1 MGTTPAVTDL
11 TRWKR
16 KVFRCSDVVP
26 EVTMPV
32 TDDEAATG
40 TAGPVRATRR
50 AYLVWGI
57 ALVAYAVA
65 VFHRASLGVAAVEA
79 QERFSAGASAVSLFL
94 VLQLAVYAAMQVP
107 VGVALDRLGSRR
119 MILAGALT
127 MAAGQFVLALATDV
141 PTAIGA
147 RVLVG
152 AGDAMTFISVLR
164 VVGLWFPGRL
174 VPLITQLTG
183 IVGQLGSIAAAY
195 PLVALL
201 HGTSWRTTFLGAA
214 AMGVLVGILV
224 LIALRDAP
232 AGTAAAPPPA
242 GLGELRR
249 SLALTWREPGTRIG
263 MFTHLVTQFSGTV
276 FALLW
281 GYPFLV
287 VGEGRSPATAAGL
300 LTLLVVVGMG
310 VGPLLGRLCGHWPMR
325 RSVLVFGILA
335 ATVTMWTVVL
345 LWPTRAPMPLLV
357 LLVVVLGTN
366 GPGSMIGFD
375 FARTENPAERMGSA
389 SGVVNVG
396 GFVASLLTIL
406 AVGAVLDL
414 LTPGS
419 STHYDLDAFRAAF
432 SVQYV
437 FWAIGLFGVVRHRR
451 QLRARLARDGV
462 VLAPLHVAVGAR
474 LRGGSAY
481 R

>member
-1 MGTTPAVTDL
+1 
-11 TRWKR
+11 
-16 KVFRCSDVVP
+16 
-26 EVTMPV
+26 
-32 TDDEAATG
+32 
-40 TAGPVRATRR
+40 
-50 AYLVWGI
+50 
-57 ALVAYAVA
+57 VAYALA
-65 VFHRASLGVAAVEA
+65 VFHRASLGVAAVDA
-79 QERFSAGASAVSLFL
+79 QERFSAGASAISLFL
-94 VLQLAVYAAMQVP
+94 VLQLAVYAGLQVP
-107 VGVALDRLGSRR
+107 VGVALDRFGSRR
-119 MILAGALT
+119 MILAGAVT
-127 MAAGQFVLALATDV
+127 MAMGQLVLALATDV
-141 PTAIGA
+141 PTAIAA

-164 VVGLWFPGRL
+164 VIGMWFPGPT

-183 IVGQLGSIAAAY
+183 IFGQLGSIAAAY

-201 HGTSWRTTFLGAA
+201 HETSWRTTFLGAA
-214 AMGVLVGILV
+214 ATGVLVAVLV
-224 LIALRDAP
+224 LVALRDAP
-232 AGTAAAPPPA
+232 AGTAAPQPPA
-242 GLGELRR
+242 LAELRGR
-249 SLALTWREPGTRIG
+249 LADAWHEPGTRIG
-263 MFTHLVTQFSGTV
+263 LYTHLVTQFSGTV

-310 VGPLLGRLCGHWPMR
+310 VAPLLGRLCGRWPLR
-325 RSVLVFGILA
+325 RSNLVFTILA
-335 ATVTMWTVVL
+335 ATASIWTLVL
-345 LWPTRAPMPLLV
+345 LWPGRSPLWLLV
-357 LLVVVLGTN
+357 VLVVVLGTN

-406 AVGAVLDL
+406 AIGAVLDL

-419 STHYDLDAFRAAF
+419 STDYHLGAFRAAF
-432 SVQYV
+432 AVQYV
-437 FWAIGLFGVVRHRR
+437 FWAIGLVGVVRHRR
-451 QLRARLARDGV
+451 EMRARLARDGV
-462 VLAPLHVAVGAR
+462 VLAPLRVAVGAR

>member
-1 MGTTPAVTDL
+1 MTEPTTADDQPAA
-11 TRWKR
+11 RP
-16 KVFRCSDVVP
+16 S
-26 EVTMPV
+26 
-32 TDDEAATG
+32 G
-40 TAGPVRATRR
+40 R
-50 AYLVWGI
+50 AYAVWI
-57 ALVAYAVA
+57 VALVAYAVA

-94 VLQLAVYAAMQVP
+94 VLQLAVYAALQVP
-107 VGVALDRLGSRR
+107 VGVALDRFGSRR
-119 MILAGALT
+119 MIVAGAVT
-127 MAAGQFVLALATDV
+127 MAAGQLVLGLATDV
-141 PTAIGA
+141 PTAIAA

-164 VVGLWFPGRL
+164 VIGLWFPGRT

-183 IVGQLGSIAAAY
+183 ILGQLGSIAAAY

-201 HGTSWRTTFLGAA
+201 HGTSWQATFVGAA
-214 AMGVLVGILV
+214 ATGLLVAVLVLV
-224 LIALRDAP
+224 ALRDSPDGAV
-232 AGTAAAPPPA
+232 AAPRV
-242 GLGELRR
+242 GLTELRR
-249 SLALTWREPGTRIG
+249 TLADTWREPGTRIG
-263 MFTHLVTQFSGTV
+263 LYTHLVTQFSGTV

-287 VGEGRSPATAAGL
+287 VGEGRSPGTAAGL
-300 LTLLVVVGMG
+300 LTLLVIVGMG
-310 VGPLLGRLCGHWPMR
+310 VGPLLGRLCGRWPLR
-325 RSVLVFGILA
+325 RSVLVFSILA
-335 ATVTMWTVVL
+335 ATATMWTVVL
-345 LWPTRAPMPLLV
+345 LWPGPAPLALLIV
-357 LLVVVLGTN
+357 LVVVLGTN

-375 FARTENPAERMGSA
+375 YARTENPVERMGSA

-406 AVGAVLDL
+406 AVGAVLDA

-419 STHYDLDAFRAAF
+419 STDYSLDAFRAAF
-432 SVQYV
+432 AVQYL
-437 FWAIGLFGVVRHRR
+437 FWAIGLAGVLRHRR
-451 QLRARLARDGV
+451 QLRERLARDGV

>member
-1 MGTTPAVTDL
+1 VTQPATPDAD
-11 TRWKR
+11 
-16 KVFRCSDVVP
+16 
-26 EVTMPV
+26 
-32 TDDEAATG
+32 
-40 TAGPVRATRR
+40 RATTR
-50 AYLVWGI
+50 AYVVWGVG
-57 ALVAYAVA
+57 LLAYAVA
-65 VFHRASLGVAAVEA
+65 VFHRSSLGVAAVEA

-94 VLQLAVYAAMQVP
+94 VLQLAVYAALQVP
-107 VGVALDRLGSRR
+107 VGVALDRFGSRR
-119 MILAGALT
+119 MVLAGAVT
-127 MAAGQFVLALATDV
+127 MAAGQLVLALATDV
-141 PTAIGA
+141 PTAIAA

-164 VVGLWFPGRL
+164 LVGLWFPGRT
-174 VPLITQLTG
+174 VPLVTQLTG
-183 IVGQLGSIAAAY
+183 ILGQLGSITAAY

-214 AMGVLVGILV
+214 ATGLLVGILV
-224 LIALRDAP
+224 LVALRDAP
-232 AGTAAAPPPA
+232 AGTVAAPLT

-249 SLALTWREPGTRIG
+249 SLVLTWQEPGTRIG
-263 MFTHLVTQFSGTV
+263 LYTHLVTQFSGTV

-300 LTLLVVVGMG
+300 LTLLVVVGMA
-310 VGPLLGRLCGHWPMR
+310 VGPLLGRLCGRWPLR
-325 RSVLVFGILA
+325 RSVLVFSILA
-335 ATVTMWTVVL
+335 ATVTVWTVVL
-345 LWPTRAPMPLLV
+345 VWPGRAPMALLV

-375 FARTENPAERMGSA
+375 FARTENPAARMGSA
-389 SGVVNVG
+389 TGVVNVG
-396 GFVASLLTIL
+396 GFVASLFTIL

-414 LTPGS
+414 LTPGA
-419 STHYDLDAFRAAF
+419 STDYDLDAFRAAF
-432 SVQYV
+432 AVQYL
-437 FWAIGLFGVVRHRR
+437 FWAIGLVGVLRHRR
-451 QLRARLARDGV
+451 ELRARLARDGV

>member
-1 MGTTPAVTDL
+1 VPA
-11 TRWKR
+11 R
-16 KVFRCSDVVP
+16 
-26 EVTMPV
+26 
-32 TDDEAATG
+32 
-40 TAGPVRATRR
+40 
-50 AYLVWGI
+50 
-57 ALVAYAVA
+57 AYAVWLVALAAYVVA
-65 VFHRASLGVAAVEA
+65 VFDRASLGVAAVEA
-79 QERFSAGASAVSLFL
+79 QERFSAGASAISLFL
-94 VLQLAVYAAMQVP
+94 VLQLAVYAGLQVP

-119 MILAGALT
+119 MILAGAVT
-127 MAAGQFVLALATDV
+127 MAAGQLLLALATDV
-141 PTAIGA
+141 PTAVAA

-164 VVGLWFPGRL
+164 VIGMWFPGST

-183 IVGQLGSIAAAY
+183 IFGQIGSIAAAY

-214 AMGVLVGILV
+214 SIGVLVGVLV
-224 LIALRDAP
+224 LVALRDVP
-232 AGTAAAPPPA
+232 PGRELPQAADSA
-242 GLGELRR
+242 EMRR
-249 SLALTWREPGTRIG
+249 RLADSWREPGTRIG
-263 MFTHLVTQFSGTV
+263 LYTHLVTQFSGTV

-287 VGEGRSPATAAGL
+287 VGEGRSPGTAAGL
-300 LTLLVVVGMG
+300 LTLLVLVGMA
-310 VGPLLGRLCGHWPMR
+310 VGPLLGRLCGRWPLR
-325 RSVLVFGILA
+325 RSVLVFSILA
-335 ATVTMWTVVL
+335 ATASIWTVVL
-345 LWPTRAPMPLLV
+345 LWPGRSPIWLLV
-357 LLVVVLGTN
+357 VLVVVLGTN

-375 FARTENPAERMGSA
+375 FARTWNPVERQGSA

-419 STHYDLDAFRAAF
+419 STDYSLGAFRAAF
-432 SVQYV
+432 AVQYV
-437 FWAIGLFGVVRHRR
+437 FWAIGLVGVVRHRR
-451 QLRARLARDGV
+451 QLRDRLARDGV
-462 VLAPLHVAVGAR
+462 VLAPLSTAVRAR

>member
-1 MGTTPAVTDL
+1 MPTVSARPTT
-11 TRWKR
+11 
-16 KVFRCSDVVP
+16 
-26 EVTMPV
+26 
-32 TDDEAATG
+32 
-40 TAGPVRATRR
+40 R
-50 AYLVWGI
+50 AYLVWGV

-65 VFHRASLGVAAVEA
+65 VFHRASLGVAAVDA
-79 QERFSAGASAVSLFL
+79 QDRFSAGASAISLFL
-94 VLQLAVYAAMQVP
+94 VLQLAVYAGLQVP
-107 VGVALDRLGSRR
+107 VGVALDRFGSRR

-127 MAAGQFVLALATDV
+127 MAAGQLVLALATDV
-141 PTAIGA
+141 PTAISA

-164 VVGLWFPGRL
+164 VIGLWFAGGT

-183 IVGQLGSIAAAY
+183 IFGQLGSIAAAY

-201 HGTSWRTTFLGAA
+201 HGTSWQTTFLGAA
-214 AMGVLVGILV
+214 ATGVLVAVLV
-224 LIALRDAP
+224 LVALRDAP
-232 AGTAAAPPPA
+232 PGTVRPAPA
-242 GLGELRR
+242 GMAQMRR
-249 SLALTWREPGTRIG
+249 GLAATWREPGTRIG
-263 MFTHLVTQFSGTV
+263 LYTHLVTQFSGTV

-287 VGEGRSPATAAGL
+287 VGEGRSPGTAAAL
-300 LTLLVVVGMG
+300 LTLLVVVGMA
-310 VGPLLGRLCGHWPMR
+310 VGPVLGRLCGRWPLR
-325 RSVLVFGILA
+325 RSVLVFTILA
-335 ATVTMWTVVL
+335 ATATVWTVVL
-345 LWPTRAPMPLLV
+345 LWPGRAPLPLLV
-357 LLVVVLGTN
+357 VLVVVLGTN

-375 FARTENPAERMGSA
+375 YARTWNPAERLGSA

-414 LTPGS
+414 LTPGG
-419 STHYDLDAFRAAF
+419 STVYSLDAFRAAL

-437 FWAIGLFGVVRHRR
+437 FWAIGLVGVLRHRR
-451 QLRARLARDGV
+451 QLRDRLARDGV